1 MLFLFY
7 ALRKQ
12 VSDRD
17 KTKKPYQHSDK
28 VCCSGG
34 RMNRLIL
41 KRGEQPNKP
50 LNAAHLCFFLFY
62 ALRKQVSD
70 RDKTKKPYQHSDK
83 VCCSGGRMNRLI
95 LKRGEQPNKPLNAA
109 HLCFF
114 LFYALRKQV
123 SDRDKTKKPYQHS
136 DKVCC
141 SGGRIRTYDLWVMSP
156 TSYLCSTPQCGC
168 KYTTK

>member
-50 LNAAHLCFFLFY
+50 LNAAHLCFFYFTLYENKFPTEI
-62 ALRKQVSD
+62 KQ
-70 RDKTKKPYQHSDK
+70 K
-83 VCCSGGRMNRLI
+83 NLI
-95 LKRGEQPNKPLNAA
+95 SIL
-109 HLCFF
+109 
-114 LFYALRKQV
+114 
-123 SDRDKTKKPYQHS
+123 
-136 DKVCC
+136 
-141 SGGRIRTYDLWVMSP
+141 IRFVVA
-156 TSYLCSTPQCGC
+156 GAG
-168 KYTTK
+168 